1 MKKITTLLLG
11 ILFLFTTTIFAQQG
25 INYKALITDNGI
37 AMANQSVTIQFTIL
51 QNATT
56 NVYQEEHTT
65 TTDANG
71 IAIANIG
78 EGTQI
83 SGIFNDVD
91 WRNEQ
96 FLKVEINTGSGFE
109 DFGTTA
115 FKAVPHAK
123 SAEKLLPTDKVIIG
137 DTDTYATEKLYVK
150 NANPDSELVD
160 FRVGDLTAGKD
171 VLNLYIDQNTSGSG
185 LNNRS
190 QFIEATRGSLLKFK
204 VDDDGRVFSQKG
216 FYTNGYVVG
225 TTAVESYG
233 NIKAWG
239 NLEVDGEVTSDLK
252 MGDNKIRATKS
263 GNADM
268 KAFMYGT
275 FTLGCN
281 MTVDQE
287 LYSGNATDGFTVKYN
302 SVGRYQVVF
311 DTYLG
316 NQIDDLTVVV
326 TPNSRY
332 ATYQGNQLSVPTVF
346 VVNKFEG
353 SSRELLLRQYDLNGN
368 LSDAGASFCGHNP
381 SFEILIF
388 KK

>member
-1 MKKITTLLLG
+1 MKKPIQLLG
-11 ILFLFTTTIFAQQG
+11 IFLFLFTTTIFAQQG
-25 INYKALITDNGI
+25 INYKALITDNGS

-51 QNATT
+51 QNGTT

-190 QFIEATRGSLLKFK
+190 QFIEATRGSSLKFK